1 MSFKV
6 DPAAIRACASR
17 LDEVERVAGDAQRY
31 VAANGN
37 FSFHESGIMGYA
49 SPGHRNLMANLQK
62 LLTHLAELGVDSQKA
77 LRTTADVYQRTDGD
91 AAARI
96 DATYPPVQRPRPDMD
111 DASPDPWHE

>member
-6 DPAAIRACASR
+6 DPVAIRAYASW
-17 LDEVERVAGDAQRY
+17 LEEVERVADDAQRY

-49 SPGHRNLMANLQK
+49 SPGHRNVMADLQR

-77 LRTTADVYQRTDGD
+77 LRATAEVYQRTDGA

-96 DATYPPVQRPRPDMD
+96 DATYPPVQRPGANMD
-111 DASPDPWHE
+111 DSPADPWHE